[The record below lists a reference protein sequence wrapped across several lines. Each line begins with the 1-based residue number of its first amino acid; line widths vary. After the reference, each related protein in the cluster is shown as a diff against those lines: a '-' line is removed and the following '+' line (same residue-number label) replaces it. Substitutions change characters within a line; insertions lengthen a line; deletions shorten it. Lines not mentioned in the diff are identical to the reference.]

1 MQNNTQ
7 IPTLETMRSLKT
19 RLNTLVDED
28 LKPKQKIIYNSKI
41 DQLRNDLDKAGISKD
56 LTLREAERELE
67 KWIELLNNP
76 QTTTTEVPRPTGPD
90 ATTLTSDQLTALG
103 ESVEKRAQQK
113 ATIQA
118 REKEAVAKFKETGE
132 KRYQDRQK
140 AEALKEKQTQEL
152 LNQFFKAKVI
162 VVPTEEIPQI
172 QLTKEYKEILLA
184 TEIAAKEDPATTQ
197 KVFEEKIQLA
207 LNNSEQEYKE
217 SIKEEE
223 IKKTATHLVETLRNL
238 PDHKSIDEIPDN
250 PKSLNTLSIINPLS
264 NPNSPEMIA
273 MIPDKESRE
282 EFAKKVQ
289 ALMLTAE
296 GKRVVDLAGARAI
309 FGEGGESI
317 IYSLYGSDTI
327 TDFKISSDERDR
339 DEGVEIDPQAV
350 YEKGKQIYDFTNKVR
365 QAKSAE
371 EVTST
376 ALAYYPSYSYS
387 GASVTTK
394 TVATLN
400 KALPA
405 VGAVYSFRQ
414 GTLLA
419 HWAKSGTPLLSAG
432 NQNLVRLLT
441 SQASVQEIASAS
453 LVTFSRPIIAFESG
467 GVKVLLVTG
476 TNKALGTQIAVGGVK
491 FGQKMA
497 GAIAVKGGTQVAIVT
512 STQAGAQL
520 AVGTSTVL
528 TKVLTFLGGLSTPV
542 TAGIGLVVGYLAGKV
557 IEKLP
562 QIKKWFQENGPVLA
576 GVAGLGGLALGGPA
590 VGGLVLFGGLAATGS
605 LAAFATGAF
614 GVLGLIGRS
623 VGIAIATPVIVTLL
637 VLPPLVA
644 FIILVIN
651 NSAYVVPP
659 SPYSSQN
666 GGADNPYMLVTKTA
680 NPTKLDN
687 SDSNQTVIYVV
698 TVKALKGNLTNVNIT
713 GSECTVTKKND
724 SNPPGCP
731 TEVFPEI
738 TNDSISP
745 NEPHTFSFTGIY
757 NGDFSDSLIY
767 DSITFTATA
776 EDGTEVTTS
785 GSASVCIGDCPR
797 GCFEISN
804 ENEQWPT
811 GYTSTLEGAIG
822 DLVSKFPNF
831 VDKAC
836 SDNPTIKLCYT
847 TKNPSPI
854 GDALCVN
861 NIYAIHAHNTN
872 GCDINFNQCGVR
884 NNIKDASF
892 ILTHEISHH
901 IQKLDGGDM
910 VARHQNSGAT
920 NELPLCSYSGTQ
932 GNTYEGSAEANALY
946 ATGGTASFSTCSM
959 NFQSQYPKNYRY
971 AQDYMNN
978 P

>member
-1 MQNNTQ
+1 MNKVLADILDRPVPKGLS
-7 IPTLETMRSLKT
+7 IPKVQALIKEVAMLDT
-19 RLNTLVDED
+19 
-28 LKPKQKIIYNSKI
+28 NSKLVYSASGERI
-41 DQLRNDLDKAGISKD
+41 IKELDKYGVKD
-56 LTLREAERELE
+56 IPQNYRGVLLE
-67 KWIELLNNP
+67 HWLELLSQN
-76 QTTTTEVPRPTGPD
+76 QETVTEVPRPTGPD
-90 ATTLTSDQLTALG
+90 ATTLTSDQLTDLG
-103 ESVEKRAQQK
+103 ESAEKRTQQK
-113 ATIQA
+113 TTIQA
-118 REKEAVAKFKETGE
+118 REKEAVARFKETGE
-132 KRYQDRQK
+132 KRYQDQQRE
-140 AEALKEKQTQEL
+140 EALKEKQAQEL
-152 LNQFFKAKVI
+152 LNQFFKKVGGKVV
-162 VVPTEEIPQI
+162 VVPVGEILEV
-172 QLTKEYKEILLA
+172 QLTKENKEVLLA

-207 LNNSEQEYKE
+207 LNNSKQEYKD
-217 SIKEEE
+217 SIKGEE

-289 ALMLTAE
+289 TLMLTAE
-296 GKRVVDLAGARAI
+296 GKRVIDLAGARAI

-317 IYSLYGSDTI
+317 IYSLYGPDTI
-327 TDFKISSDERDR
+327 TDFKISNDEKDR

-350 YEKGKQIYDFTNKVR
+350 YEKGKQVYNFINKVR

-376 ALAYYPSYSYS
+376 ALAYYPTYTYS
-387 GASVTTK
+387 GVTTATK
-394 TVATLN
+394 TVSTLT

-497 GAIAVKGGTQVAIVT
+497 GAIAVKGGTQIAVVT
-512 STQAGAQL
+512 GTQAGGQL
-520 AVGTSTVL
+520 AVGASTVL

-623 VGIAIATPVIVTLL
+623 IGIAIATPVIVTLL

-644 FIILVIN
+644 FIMLVIN

-659 SPYSSQN
+659 SPYSSSLN

-687 SDSNQTVIYVV
+687 SSSNQTVIYVV
-698 TVKALKGNLTNVNIT
+698 SIKALKGNLTNLKLVST
-713 GSECTVTKKND
+713 ECSVIKKD
-724 SNPPGCP
+724 KSKVECP
-731 TEVFPEI
+731 TEFISDLDGASI
-738 TNDSISP
+738 TPGNDGV
-745 NEPHTFSFTGIY
+745 FSFTGIY
-757 NGDFSDSLIY
+757 GPKYSDSLIY
-767 DSITFTATA
+767 DRITISATNEA
-776 EDGTEVTTS
+776 GEEITTS
-785 GSASVCIGDCPR
+785 GSESVCIGNCPTDCLTVE
-797 GCFEISN
+797 GT
-804 ENEQWPT
+804 WP
-811 GYTSTLEGAIG
+811 A
-822 DLVSKFPNF
+822 
-831 VDKAC
+831 
-836 SDNPTIKLCYT
+836 
-847 TKNPSPI
+847 
-854 GDALCVN
+854 
-861 NIYAIHAHNTN
+861 
-872 GCDINFNQCGVR
+872 Q
-884 NNIKDASF
+884 
-892 ILTHEISHH
+892 
-901 IQKLDGGDM
+901 QKLNIEKAREYIIANNSDY
-910 VARHQNSGAT
+910 VAHV
-920 NELPLCSYSGTQ
+920 C
-932 GNTYEGSAEANALY
+932 
-946 ATGGTASFSTCSM
+946 
-959 NFQSQYPKNYRY
+959 SQYPDGLPLKYGGSNGNLWGYFKGTHLLFYGKGTDSESNAIYTLAHEMLHALVTDLKAVEIYLKYIASSAITETPRCFYSYEAYKLEERLADAVAFSIMPVRY
-971 AQDYMNN
+971 CSITGKDSNINQWPKHRDFILKEVFNVN
-978 P
+978 